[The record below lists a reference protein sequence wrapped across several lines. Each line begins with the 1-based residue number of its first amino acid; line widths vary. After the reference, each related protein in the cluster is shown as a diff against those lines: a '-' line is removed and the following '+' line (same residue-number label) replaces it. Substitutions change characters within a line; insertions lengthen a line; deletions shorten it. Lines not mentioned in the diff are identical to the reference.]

1 MTAMDYKDLIK
12 KFLENKIT
20 TKEFE
25 DQFNNAFFSEPESIP
40 EELYQIIGV
49 FFEDVEA
56 YSPNCNLDEETISII
71 SESTLRKSAETTLH
85 KLNEYLETHTE

>member
-25 DQFNNAFFSEPESIP
+25 DQFNNAFF
-40 EELYQIIGV
+40 
-49 FFEDVEA
+49 
-56 YSPNCNLDEETISII
+56 
-71 SESTLRKSAETTLH
+71 
-85 KLNEYLETHTE
+85 